1 MKTWQSK
8 LIISLFQAM
17 LPGLI
22 TTGACYRYEVFGGGG
37 GGLGLDG
44 QPTFSSALFGFRE
57 DCLAT
62 SLRNFFQGIF
72 QKLPFSSPLSLF
84 LCWSLSACT
93 CNVDI
98 VPLVTF
104 NCCYETF
111 FSHWWVLPFSVH
123 AIERR
128 AIPEFF
134 NGKNKSK
141 TPEVWV
147 GRNVLQFLFVY
158 LLLFFFLVLM
168 WLNVLLIYA
177 KLKSSQCWSVVF
189 ADHAPL

>member
-1 MKTWQSK
+1 MRC
-8 LIISLFQAM
+8 L
-17 LPGLI
+17 
-22 TTGACYRYEVFGGGG
+22 GGGG
-37 GGLGLDG
+37 GARFRW
-44 QPTFSSALFGFRE
+44 TAYSALFTWQLHCGTSFRE
-57 DCLAT
+57 
-62 SLRNFFQGIF
+62 FF
-72 QKLPFSSPLSLF
+72 KNYHSPPPLSLF

-104 NCCYETF
+104 NCCYKTIC
-111 FSHWWVLPFSVH
+111 SHWWFVPFSVH

-158 LLLFFFLVLM
+158 LLLLLFFWVLM

-177 KLKSSQCWSVVF
+177 KLKWSQWCSRIMHPYLRYGF
-189 ADHAPL
+189 SPRFK